1 MKRFLLLM
9 MMSVLASC
17 YLFAQTNQFVAAYDN
32 MHLQFSKSY
41 PFGKWKAIDW
51 NALDAKIRPKI
62 VASGAVDD
70 TMAFYLALKEYA
82 VSIPDG
88 HVSLKGWA
96 SRKAAA
102 MYQQVG
108 GSYGFAVTRLDD
120 GRIVIILVNPGSPA
134 AIAGVSFGAEVLEI
148 NDQPVQAVLDTLMV
162 LWGETNSAT
171 LECKKMHQYRF
182 IGRAPVGNSMK
193 IKFRNRGAADPVIA
207 TLTAVDDNYATYNQ
221 TSMTPLDPG
230 PVVTSR
236 ILQPGG
242 YGYLKLTMEHGED
255 SAAVRQ
261 IFTSFR
267 DAISGFISQGVR
279 GMVLD
284 MRVNA
289 GGDDALAAAFSG
301 FFYSDT
307 SFYEYQTWYNPTDDS
322 IEIWPSPIPHYDPVT
337 MRGYIN
343 PNYPVGSIFIE
354 PQGIT
359 FTKPVMVLVSPR
371 NISTGEG
378 IPMALQK
385 LPGCKV
391 VGFHGTNGSFGM
403 VEYKIYIAPPP
414 EELYLR
420 YPYGQSVNKDFIIQI
435 EGDSTL
441 SGGVIPDLRVPMND
455 TVIDQLYTDS
465 IDVELKY
472 AIGKLNSMLGI
483 NENQPGGSGLE
494 LDPVIPNPVRSMA
507 SITYRLQEPA
517 EVTLALYDICG
528 KQIKTLVA
536 ERQKSGSHTVTWS
549 SEGIYP
555 GLYLYHLTAGGVSQT
570 RKFIV
575 Q

>member
-1 MKRFLLLM
+1 MRRFLLM
-9 MMSVLASC
+9 MVAIMTSC
-17 YLFAQTNQFVAAYDN
+17 HLFAQPNVFVAAYDN

-62 VASGAVDD
+62 VASGVVDD
-70 TMAFYLALKEYA
+70 TIAFYLALKEYA

-96 SRKAAA
+96 GRKATA
-102 MYQQVG
+102 MYRQVG

-120 GRIVIILVNPGSPA
+120 GRIVIILVNQGSPA

-148 NDQPVQAVLDTLMV
+148 NDHPVLAVLDTLMV
-162 LWGETNSAT
+162 LWSETNSAT

-182 IGRAPVGNSMK
+182 IGRAPVGNTMK
-193 IKFRNRGAADPVIA
+193 LKFRNRGAADPVTA

-221 TSMTPLDPG
+221 TSMTPMDPG
-230 PVVTSR
+230 PVVTSK
-236 ILQPGG
+236 IIQPEG
-242 YGYLKLTMEHGED
+242 YGYIKLTMEHGED
-255 SAAVRQ
+255 SAALKQ
-261 IFTSFR
+261 IYIDFR
-267 DAISGFISQGVR
+267 DAITMFNTQGVR

-289 GGDDALAAAFSG
+289 GGDDALSAAFSG
-301 FFYSDT
+301 FFYQDT
-307 SFYEYQTWYNPTDDS
+307 VLYEYQTWYNPELDS
-322 IEIWPSPIPHYDPVT
+322 IEIWPALVPHFKPGTVE
-337 MRGYIN
+337 GYTN
-343 PNYPVGSIFIE
+343 PNYPKGSLFIE
-354 PQGIT
+354 PQGVT

-371 NISTGEG
+371 NISSGEG

-385 LPGCKV
+385 LPDCKV
-391 VGFHGTNGSFGM
+391 IGFHGTNGSFGM
-403 VEYKIYIAPPP
+403 VEYKIYIATPP

-420 YPYGQSVNKDFIIQI
+420 FPYGQSLDEDFKIQL

-441 SGGVIPDLRVPMND
+441 SGGVIPDMRVPLND

-483 NENQPGGSGLE
+483 NENQPGGYGLE
-494 LDPVIPNPVRSMA
+494 LDPVIPNPVHSMA

-517 EVTLALYDICG
+517 EVSLALYDICG

-536 ERQKSGSHTVTWS
+536 ERQKAGSHTVKWNT
-549 SEGIYP
+549 EGIYP
-555 GLYLYHLTAGGVSQT
+555 GLYLYQLTAGGMSLT